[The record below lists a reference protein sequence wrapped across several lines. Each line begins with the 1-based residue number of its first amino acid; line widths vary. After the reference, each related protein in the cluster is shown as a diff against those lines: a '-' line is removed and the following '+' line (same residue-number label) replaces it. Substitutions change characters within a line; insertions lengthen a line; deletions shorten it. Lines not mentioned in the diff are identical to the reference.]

1 MINISRYKANNVKK
15 SEVSMKV
22 DWNKKYTTMSVYAFI
37 VACSVIVFYL
47 SISQL
52 GIVASKISGVIT
64 ILRPFIFGFAIA
76 YLLDFI
82 LRFYENKVFKLG
94 IFKKLKSKR
103 GLGLLFTYTTAFI
116 IVGLFIQ
123 FVLPQVIGS
132 IAGLINDVPNYISN
146 TNNFFEDIVHK
157 LDLSEEYF
165 NLINNNF
172 NDVVNYVIKHVS
184 NLLPVVGNVLSTTAS
199 SIWNIVLGIVIS
211 IYLLVDKEKFCA
223 LSKKITY
230 AIFPRVA
237 ANKIIEITHRSSDTF
252 GKFLS
257 GKILDSLI
265 IGILTFVV
273 LTIFKMPFTL
283 LVSVIVG
290 ITNIIPF
297 FGPFI
302 GAIPSVIIIL
312 FVSPVKA
319 LWFLII
325 IFIIQQIDG
334 NIIGPKI
341 LGDSIGI
348 SAFWILF
355 SILVAGKFLGL
366 VGMIIG
372 VPLFA
377 VVYSIIK
384 EVVEGRLKRK
394 GMKVETKDYM

>member
-1 MINISRYKANNVKK
+1 
-15 SEVSMKV
+15 MKV
-22 DWNKKYTTMSVYAFI
+22 NWNTKYNTICTYAFI
-37 VACSVIVFYL
+37 LVCSIIVFYL

-52 GIVASKISGVIT
+52 SVLWSKIGNIMGM
-64 ILRPFIFGFAIA
+64 LQPFIFGFVIA
-76 YLLDFI
+76 YLLDFL
-82 LRFYENKVFKLG
+82 LRFYEKHMD
-94 IFKKLKSKR
+94 KSKVIQKLSQKR
-103 GLGLLFTYTTAFI
+103 KRAIGLVLTYVTALIVILLFM
-116 IVGLFIQ
+116 Q
-123 FVLPQVIGS
+123 FVLPQVVDS
-132 IAGLINDVPNYISN
+132 LVGLINDIPTYIAN
-146 TNNFFEDIVHK
+146 TTKLFEEIVHK
-157 LDLSEEYF
+157 FDLNQEVF
-165 NLINNNF
+165 NFINTNF
-172 NDVVNYVIKHVS
+172 NDVTNYVIKQVS
-184 NLLPVVGNVLSTTAS
+184 NMLPILGGVVTATAAGLWNV
-199 SIWNIVLGIVIS
+199 VLGIIIS
-211 IYLLVDKEKFCA
+211 IYILIDKENFCA

-230 AIFPRVA
+230 AVLSKRA
-237 ANKIIEITHRSSDTF
+237 ANKTIEITHRSSDTF

-265 IGILTFVV
+265 IGVLTFVI
-273 LTIFKMPFTL
+273 LTVFKMPYTL

-319 LWFLII
+319 LWFILII
-325 IFIIQQIDG
+325 FVIQQLDG

-355 SILVAGKFLGL
+355 SILVAGKMLGL

-377 VVYSIIK
+377 VIYSIIK
-384 EVVEGRLKRK
+384 EIVESKLLEK
-394 GMKVETKDYM
+394 GMKTETEDYM